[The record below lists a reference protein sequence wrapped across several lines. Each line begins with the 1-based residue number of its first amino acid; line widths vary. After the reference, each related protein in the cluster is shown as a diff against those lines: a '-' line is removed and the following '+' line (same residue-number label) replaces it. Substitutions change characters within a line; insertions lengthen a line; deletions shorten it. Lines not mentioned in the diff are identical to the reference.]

1 MKKAKKIKIKKMID
15 KKEKATLKKHKK
27 HHTAKHMASM
37 KKDMRKGM
45 TFKKSHNKAMRKVGA

>member
-1 MKKAKKIKIKKMID
+1 MID

-27 HHTAKHMASM
+27 HHSTKHLAQM

-45 TFKKSHNKAMRKVGA
+45 TFKKSHNRAMRKVGA